1 MRKTET
7 LQNEMQNTE
16 TENRK
21 VRKGGI
27 LFSNKRNQY
36 TLQWTLRQCENNFRS
51 NQTYCVKGEIKS

>member
-1 MRKTET
+1 MERKTET

-36 TLQWTLRQCENNFRS
+36 TLQ
-51 NQTYCVKGEIKS
+51 